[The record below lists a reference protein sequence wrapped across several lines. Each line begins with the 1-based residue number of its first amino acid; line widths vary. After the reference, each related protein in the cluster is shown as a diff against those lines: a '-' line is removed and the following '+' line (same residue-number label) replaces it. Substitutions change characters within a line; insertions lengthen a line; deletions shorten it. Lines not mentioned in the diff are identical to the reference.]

1 MRRKIYDRLVEWKRQ
16 TAGRRALLIDGARR
30 VGKSFIAEEFGKN
43 EYRSYVLIDFSRA
56 PKIVKDLFWNY
67 LEKQSLPTFFLKLSE
82 HYDVQ
87 LHKRNTLFIFDE
99 VQAFPR
105 AREAIKALVAD
116 GQYDYLETGSL
127 VSIDEN
133 VTDIVIP
140 SEEDRIKMFPMDF
153 EEYLWATGRES
164 LMDFIKDHYAK
175 KDPCGPLLHRKAMD
189 AFREYLVV
197 GGMPQAVQ
205 SFVDTRS
212 LTDVDRVKRS
222 ILKLYR
228 EDIEKHAGRK
238 ARKIQLIFD
247 GIPSQLSKHEKKF
260 RLTALEADAKM
271 RTYEDSFLWL
281 REAMI
286 ANICFNATEPS
297 VGLAMSTDH
306 TTLKCYLLDTGLLVS
321 LAFPLR
327 TLVAEQI
334 HKRILLDALEFNS
347 GMLMEN
353 IVAQMLAAS
362 GHELLFYSRNDPKT
376 RAERMEIDF
385 LLTKPQL
392 TRRKNIIPVEVK
404 SSRKY
409 SHASL
414 DKFTRKFKS
423 QLDTPIVLHTKDL
436 NLTNGITY
444 LPLYMAPCL

>member
-56 PKIVKDLFWNY
+56 LKIVKDLFWNY

-175 KDPCGPLLHRKAMD
+175 KDP
-189 AFREYLVV
+189 
-197 GGMPQAVQ
+197 
-205 SFVDTRS
+205 
-212 LTDVDRVKRS
+212 
-222 ILKLYR
+222 
-228 EDIEKHAGRK
+228 
-238 ARKIQLIFD
+238 
-247 GIPSQLSKHEKKF
+247 
-260 RLTALEADAKM
+260 
-271 RTYEDSFLWL
+271 
-281 REAMI
+281 
-286 ANICFNATEPS
+286 
-297 VGLAMSTDH
+297 
-306 TTLKCYLLDTGLLVS
+306 
-321 LAFPLR
+321 
-327 TLVAEQI
+327 
-334 HKRILLDALEFNS
+334 
-347 GMLMEN
+347 
-353 IVAQMLAAS
+353 
-362 GHELLFYSRNDPKT
+362 
-376 RAERMEIDF
+376 
-385 LLTKPQL
+385 
-392 TRRKNIIPVEVK
+392 
-404 SSRKY
+404 
-409 SHASL
+409 
-414 DKFTRKFKS
+414 
-423 QLDTPIVLHTKDL
+423 
-436 NLTNGITY
+436 
-444 LPLYMAPCL
+444 